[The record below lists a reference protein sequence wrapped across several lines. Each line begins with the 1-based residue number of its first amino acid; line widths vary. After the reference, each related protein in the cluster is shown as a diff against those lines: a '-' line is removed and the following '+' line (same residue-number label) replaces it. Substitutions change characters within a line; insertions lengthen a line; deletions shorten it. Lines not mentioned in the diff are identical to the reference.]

1 MVLLVLTFLPM
12 MPSIACLD
20 LRPKNRGLRI
30 KRSFVVLAGLAALGA
45 ASPLSAQN
53 LEVSSRDCV
62 RLVEHRARAD
72 VEYKPGIDSRG
83 RPVKPADLNPGPMIA
98 APQTFSFD
106 ANVDLKKFGVP
117 TNSALFQPSVGV
129 GKITV
134 EDGGRRVLYNG
145 QSLGNRE
152 QEALAELCR
161 QRQGR

>member
-1 MVLLVLTFLPM
+1 M
-12 MPSIACLD
+12 
-20 LRPKNRGLRI
+20 
-30 KRSFVVLAGLAALGA
+30 KRSFVALVGLAALA
-45 ASPLSAQN
+45 AAAPLSAQQ
-53 LEVSSRDCV
+53 LEVSSRDCA

-72 VEYKPGIDSRG
+72 VEYKPGVDSRG
-83 RPVKPADLNPGPMIA
+83 RPVKPADLNPGPAIA
-98 APQTFSFD
+98 APQNFSFD
-106 ANVDLKKFGVP
+106 ANVDLKKFGV
-117 TNSALFQPSVGV
+117 SSSSVLFQPSVGV